1 MAVAMPQLD
10 GFNNFIGNLSTTMS
24 QIVPQ
29 IDGINMLASALT
41 NLGTSLMM
49 VGMGGLAAL
58 PVLAG
63 LSAVAPI
70 LEMLGIGGGSDEGS
84 SAGESEFNAM
94 KVSLKNVEDKMSK
107 LVAGFQDGTFA
118 ELIGSATGRNTG
130 KISAEIKPSLI

>member
-1 MAVAMPQLD
+1 
-10 GFNNFIGNLSTTMS
+10 MS